1 MDVTRLVWL
10 MAVEIEAIR
19 SGPQHGWHGPI
30 LPNCES
36 IRTGIH
42 YGGNS
47 DPYRLREKQPTATG
61 ARFREFGGTAG
72 LGGNVRASRA
82 WKGAY
87 TPKMCSFSVRARF
100 PALGR
105 AILF

>member
-1 MDVTRLVWL
+1 MDVTGFVWL
-10 MAVEIEAIR
+10 MAIEIEAIR
-19 SGPQHGWHGPI
+19 SGPQDGWHGPI

-36 IRTGIH
+36 FRTGIH

-47 DPYRLREKQPTATG
+47 DPRRLREKQPTATG
-61 ARFREFGGTAG
+61 ARSREFAGTEG
-72 LGGNVRASRA
+72 LGGNARASRA
-82 WKGAY
+82 WKGAF

-100 PALGR
+100 QALDR